1 MGLLFLPFGATRV
14 SQVEENLRALEILP
28 LLDQEVMA
36 ELVHVAICWNIL
48 HHILPVDPF
57 MSGSPDG
64 SRIKVLVE
72 EVQFHQVE
80 SDEQKEQAAVLIRE
94 YLEWLN
100 ERIQRDYSLEFDVE
114 AMIES
119 DLSEPKKF
127 HPPDGRFYLALY
139 GGNIAGVGC
148 LKKLEE
154 GVGEIQRMYVPPTF
168 RGKGIGRAI
177 VNRLI
182 DDARLIGYRQLRLES
197 LEFLAAAHS
206 LYRSV
211 GFREIDP
218 YADNSMRSYQASE
231 NLDRYYSIT
240 VFMEMN
246 L

>member
-1 MGLLFLPFGATRV
+1 MEYKQLGNPDVEV
-14 SQVEENLRALEILP
+14 SALSLGSELDSLNRPETSVFVEEL
-28 LLDQEVMA
+28 
-36 ELVHVAICWNIL
+36 
-48 HHILPVDPF
+48 
-57 MSGSPDG
+57 
-64 SRIKVLVE
+64 
-72 EVQFHQVE
+72 QFHQVE
-80 SDEQKEQAAVLIRE
+80 SDEQKEHAAALIRE

-100 ERIQRDYSLEFDVE
+100 EGIQRDYGLEFDVD

-119 DLSEPKKF
+119 DLSEPDKF
-127 HPPDGRFYLALY
+127 HPPSGRFYLVQV
-139 GGNIAGVGC
+139 GNNIAGMGC
-148 LKKLEE
+148 LKKLAD
-154 GVGEIQRMYVPPTF
+154 GVGEIQRMYVPPRF

-182 DDARLIGYRQLRLES
+182 DDARSIGYRQLKLES

-218 YADNSMRSYQASE
+218 YVDNSMRSYQAAE
-231 NLDRYYSIT
+231 TLDRYYSIT